1 MKQRH
6 AYSLVEMVV
15 AIGLT
20 AVILSVTAMTMHS
33 LHRAEHRM
41 RGDFQ
46 QQRTLKRLVTQ
57 LRQDA
62 HAASSASVA
71 KGQDANTPAQQVTL
85 EMPDGKAIR
94 YAVHT
99 NRFEREVLEKSNVE
113 HRETFRLLGPNSK
126 WTIKELDGRTLLTLH
141 LINAAQQQSAAQDA
155 ANLEIHAAVGLS
167 AAANRERD

>member
-1 MKQRH
+1 MKRRQ
-6 AYSLVEMVV
+6 AYTLVEMVV

-41 RGDFQ
+41 RGDAQ

-62 HAASSASVA
+62 HAASSASIA
-71 KGQDANTPAQQVTL
+71 KGQDADTPAQQITL

-99 NRFEREVLEKSNVE
+99 NRFEREVFEESNVE

-141 LINAAQQQSAAQDA
+141 LIDEAQQSAAQDA